1 MFEDYENVI
10 QLYNMYRV
18 TLQRIIKV
26 FKIKIKLKLNLN
38 LY

>member
-18 TLQRIIKV
+18 TLQRIMKV
-26 FKIKIKLKLNLN
+26 FKIIIKLKLNLN

>member
-18 TLQRIIKV
+18 TLQRIMKV

>member
-10 QLYNMYRV
+10 QLQNMRRII
-18 TLQRIIKV
+18 LQRIMKV

-38 LY
+38 LC